1 MEPNPTPGSHY
12 TRYVAIGDSQTEG
25 IGDPD
30 DDGGHRGWADRFA
43 ERLGAAD
50 PGLHYANLAIRG
62 RRAAQIRTE
71 QLAAAIA
78 LRPDLVTVL
87 AGMNDIIRP
96 RFDRDALLGHLDA
109 MFAALTALDIRVVTF
124 TFPDIGAVAP
134 FARPL
139 SARVRALNADMRR
152 LTRQHGVTL
161 IDFEP
166 VAATTH
172 PKVWAEDRLHLS
184 PLGHDL
190 VARAVA
196 ATLGVPGA
204 DETWREPLPSNR
216 RTVVGGCDGSPIMCC
231 RGWCDACVD
240 ARRARTSS
248 PNGLPCYR
256 YRADGVGS
264 RSAVGLYG
272 RVDGSRRTATVG
284 AHRAKTGSTAQSR
297 RVCVLRPAVV

>member
-1 MEPNPTPGSHY
+1 MEPNTTPGPHY

-30 DDGGHRGWADRFA
+30 DAGGHRGWADRFA

-204 DETWREPLPSNR
+204 DETWRQPLPPNR
-216 RTVVGGCDGSPIMCC
+216 RTVAGAVAGEVRWVADHLLPWIVRRL
-231 RGWCDACVD
+231 RG
-240 ARRARTSS
+240 RSS
-248 PNGLPCYR
+248 GTDIEPKRPTLLP
-256 YRADGVGS
+256 VPS
-264 RSAVGLYG
+264 
-272 RVDGSRRTATVG
+272 
-284 AHRAKTGSTAQSR
+284 
-297 RVCVLRPAVV
+297 